1 MANDPLNDSPASVNG
16 DQARATHTS
25 HLHEKASLPAASH
38 SSEARWQRRLLP
50 FLVGTLG
57 VLTVLF
63 CAAIA
68 LETHYIQNHMESPL
82 QLDLRTAINQ
92 QFSTNADFLLESN
105 LIERRYRTADAAA
118 LSRIYIMFLGFG
130 TGMVMALVGAT
141 FILGKISEPATS
153 IDGSGSSFKASL
165 HSGSPGV
172 ILAFLG
178 TVLMLCTIFSKTEI
192 SLTDRAVYM
201 GATADP
207 SAASQADAE
216 PATPENSKTPN
227 LGKAGAKGQ
236 LADTQKTAPATQPVL
251 MAKNETRRPD
261 VHLVMAS
268 RPTIDGTFALDL
280 ESGPGTLSIEDRAM
294 QFAGRDGKTRR
305 VDVLAIDHTHVAFT
319 VLEPG
324 GGGQN
329 FDGFLTDQGDI
340 VGSTSYKGASKGS
353 SPSIVFGFTA
363 KRIKQE

>member
-1 MANDPLNDSPASVNG
+1 MAHDPLNDSPAG
-16 DQARATHTS
+16 GIAPS
-25 HLHEKASLPAASH
+25 HLHEKATASGVSH
-38 SSEARWQRRLLP
+38 SADSRWQRRLLP

-68 LETHYIQNHMESPL
+68 LETHYIQSRMESPL
-82 QLDLRTAINQ
+82 QLDLRSAVNQ
-92 QFSTNADFLLESN
+92 EFSANANFLLEAN

-192 SLTDRAVYM
+192 SLTDRAIYM
-201 GATADP
+201 GA
-207 SAASQADAE
+207 ASDQGALPQPDTQ
-216 PATPENSKTPN
+216 PTTPETLKTPD

-236 LADTQKTAPATQPVL
+236 PADTQKSSSAMPVL
-251 MAKNETRRPD
+251 EAKNEPRRPD
-261 VHLVMAS
+261 VRIVMS
-268 RPTIDGTFALDL
+268 SQPTIDGNFTLDL
-280 ESGPGTLSIEDRAM
+280 ESGPGTLSIEDRAV
-294 QFAGRDGKTRR
+294 QFAGRDGKKRQ
-305 VDVLAIDHTHVAFT
+305 VEVLAIDRTHVAFT
-319 VLEPG
+319 VLEPSG
-324 GGGQN
+324 GSQD
-329 FDGFLTDQGDI
+329 FDGFLTDQDDI

-363 KRIKQE
+363 KRIQQK

>member
-1 MANDPLNDSPASVNG
+1 MHP
-16 DQARATHTS
+16 S
-25 HLHEKASLPAASH
+25 HLHEQATSPGGSRSADT
-38 SSEARWQRRLLP
+38 RWQRRLLP

-68 LETHYIQNHMESPL
+68 WETHYIQNHMESPL
-82 QLDLRTAINQ
+82 QLDLRPAVNQ
-92 QFSTNADFLLESN
+92 EFRANAQFLLEAN

-153 IDGSGSSFKASL
+153 IDGAGSSFKASL

-201 GATADP
+201 GAASDQGALPQPDTQPTTPEKSKTADL
-207 SAASQADAE
+207 E
-216 PATPENSKTPN
+216 KPAT
-227 LGKAGAKGQ
+227 KGQ
-236 LADTQKTAPATQPVL
+236 PADTPKSAPTKQVALV
-251 MAKNETRRPD
+251 AKNDIQRPD
-261 VHLVMAS
+261 VHVSYSSQDTL
-268 RPTIDGTFALDL
+268 DGDYKLKVDKA
-280 ESGPGTLSIEDRAM
+280 PCTLSIRD
-294 QFAGRDGKTRR
+294 QTVQLTGSDGKKMHIHVT
-305 VDVLAIDHTHVAFT
+305 AIDPSHLIFSVIDAN
-319 VLEPG
+319 G
-324 GGGQN
+324 GHQD
-329 FDGFLTDQGDI
+329 FDGLLSDEGNI
-340 VGSTSYKGASKGS
+340 VGSTSYQGGFSTN
-353 SPSIVFGFTA
+353 PSGFTA
-363 KRIKQE
+363 IRIKHK